1 MSLFAACC
9 SEIRSGKQQQQQR
22 DEDILDT
29 SNGENI
35 RVMLET
41 TTVTK
46 VDVPRALFG
55 INAQFFSGQ
64 IDYAHPKLPGISV
77 DELGCSVIRWPGGTN
92 ANAYNVFEEKLD
104 DEKMTGV
111 DGKEIDVEECAQK
124 RNIKPRT
131 RTSRGRKLR
140 GSTR

>member
-1 MSLFAACC
+1 M
-9 SEIRSGKQQQQQR
+9 
-22 DEDILDT
+22 T
-29 SNGENI
+29 
-35 RVMLET
+35 ET
-41 TTVTK
+41 TTVKK

-124 RNIKPRT
+124 RKYKSTNENIARSK
-131 RTSRGRKLR
+131 TSGKYNLY
-140 GSTR
+140 